1 MGLGLSRC
9 YWAFGL
15 DLEVPIRAF
24 VPLMLAFLIKND
36 LFITPVLNYSLKTQN
51 LYSTQS
57 QLKVIYIIF
66 LFNKYKVM

>member
-15 DLEVPIRAF
+15 HLEVPIRAF
-24 VPLMLAFLIKND
+24 VPLMPAFLIKND

-51 LYSTQS
+51 LYSCS
-57 QLKVIYIIF
+57 
-66 LFNKYKVM
+66 